1 MALRR
6 YKPRSP
12 ARRFYSVA
20 DFSELTTDKPHKPLL
35 QCLTSTGGRNNRGRI
50 TSRFRG
56 GGVKRKYRII
66 DFKRDKDGVSARVA
80 TIEYDPN
87 RSAYLA
93 LLNYED
99 GEKRYILAPHL
110 LKQGEVLS
118 SGEKVEIK
126 VGNCLPLKNMP
137 EGTFIHNIELRPG
150 KGGQIAR
157 SAGGY
162 AQLLGRENE
171 YAILKLPSGEVRK
184 VLETCRA
191 TIGIVSNTEH
201 ENILI
206 GKAGRVRYFGRRPHN
221 RGVSMNPCD
230 HPHGGGEGKSKGGNH
245 PVSPWGQGAKGFKTR
260 NNKRTDKFIV
270 RRRKV

>member
-20 DFSELTTDKPHKPLL
+20 DFAELTTDKPHKPLL
-35 QCLTSTGGRNNRGRI
+35 EPLTSTGGRNNKGRI

-56 GGVKRKYRII
+56 GGVKKKYRIL
-66 DFKRDKDGVSARVA
+66 DFKRDKDSVTARVA
-80 TIEYDPN
+80 HIEYDPN
-87 RSAYLA
+87 RSAYIA
-93 LLNYED
+93 LLYYAD

-137 EGTFIHNIELRPG
+137 EGTFIHNVELRPG
-150 KGGQIAR
+150 KGGQIVR

-221 RGVSMNPCD
+221 RGVAMNPCD

-245 PVSPWGQGAKGFKTR
+245 PQSPWGQYAKGFKTR
-260 NNKRTDKFIV
+260 NNKRTDRFIV